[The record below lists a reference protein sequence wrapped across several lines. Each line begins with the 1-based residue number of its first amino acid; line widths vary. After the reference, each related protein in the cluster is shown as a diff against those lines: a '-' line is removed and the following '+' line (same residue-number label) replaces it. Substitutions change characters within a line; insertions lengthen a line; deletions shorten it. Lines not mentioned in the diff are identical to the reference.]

1 MSQITP
7 DTPQREREDALDEA
21 SQKIA
26 DARAECMR
34 ELPVKPKD
42 IAKIMMDEAVLGLI
56 ASGHKL
62 SEIHDIFK
70 KYERRDLV
78 RFYTAIRQAADR
90 SWN

>member
-1 MSQITP
+1 MTNP
-7 DTPQREREDALDEA
+7 TPQEREDALDEA

-26 DARAECMR
+26 DARAECMQ

-62 SEIHDIFK
+62 SEIQAIFK

-78 RFYTAIRQAADR
+78 RFYTEVRKLADR
-90 SWN
+90 SLN

>member
-1 MSQITP
+1 MTDIT
-7 DTPQREREDALDEA
+7 QQEREDALDEA

-26 DARAECMR
+26 DARAACMR
-34 ELPVKPKD
+34 ELSVKPKD

-62 SEIHDIFK
+62 SDIQAIFK

-78 RFYTAIRQAADR
+78 RFYTAIRQSADR
-90 SWN
+90 SLN

>member
-1 MSQITP
+1 MTDIT
-7 DTPQREREDALDEA
+7 QQERGDALDEA

-62 SEIHDIFK
+62 SEIQDIFR
-70 KYERRDLV
+70 KYERRDLT
-78 RFYTAIRQAADR
+78 RFYTSIRKAAER
-90 SWN
+90 TLN

>member
-1 MSQITP
+1 MTDLS
-7 DTPQREREDALDEA
+7 PQEREDALDQA
-21 SQKIA
+21 GQKIA

-62 SEIHDIFK
+62 SDIQDIFK
-70 KYERRDLV
+70 KYERRDLI
-78 RFYTAIRQAADR
+78 RFYTSIRKSFER
-90 SWN
+90 PLN

>member
-1 MSQITP
+1 MTNP
-7 DTPQREREDALDEA
+7 TPQEHEDALDEA

-26 DARAECMR
+26 DARSECMR
-34 ELPVKPKD
+34 DLPVKPKD

-62 SEIHDIFK
+62 SDIQGIFK
-70 KYERRDLV
+70 RYERRDLV

-90 SWN
+90 SLN

>member
-1 MSQITP
+1 MTVV
-7 DTPQREREDALDEA
+7 TQRKHEDALDEA

-26 DARAECMR
+26 DARGACMR
-34 ELPVKPKD
+34 DLPVKPKD

-62 SEIHDIFK
+62 SDIQAVFR

-78 RFYTAIRQAADR
+78 RFYTAIRQSADR
-90 SWN
+90 SLN